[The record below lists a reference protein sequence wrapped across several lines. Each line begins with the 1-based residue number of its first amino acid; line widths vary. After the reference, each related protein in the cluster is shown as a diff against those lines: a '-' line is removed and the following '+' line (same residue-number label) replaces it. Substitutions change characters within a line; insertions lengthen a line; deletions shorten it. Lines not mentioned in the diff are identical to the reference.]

1 MGTCDEI
8 VEELRALGSASIK
21 KVLINHGAQEPFF
34 GVKVSDLKPIEKRL
48 KPNYEL
54 ALELYATGISDAMYL
69 AGLITDDMKMSRQD
83 LQTWVEGA
91 NWSLHSESTVPWVAS
106 GGRYGRDCAVDWI
119 ESPLETVACAG
130 WCTLSSLSGIRPDVE
145 LDLGEFEA
153 MLKRVTATIHGQP
166 NRVRSTMNSFVIA
179 CGTNLVSLTDLALQC
194 AREIGPVE
202 VFMGST
208 ACKVVFAPDRIAE
221 AVSKGIVGKKRK
233 TAKC

>member
-1 MGTCDEI
+1 MKEACPSAKEQACPTEGNTRALIESEAILESEEILAAPPPSSLAVGLSSFFFDEI
-8 VEELRALGSASIK
+8 SKINP
-21 KVLINHGAQEPFF
+21 KVKQGKSW
-34 GVKVSDLKPIEKRL
+34 VK
-48 KPNYEL
+48 
-54 ALELYATGISDAMYL
+54 
-69 AGLITDDMKMSRQD
+69 
-83 LQTWVEGA
+83 
-91 NWSLHSESTVPWVAS
+91 
-106 GGRYGRDCAVDWI
+106 
-119 ESPLETVACAG
+119 
-130 WCTLSSLSGIRPDVE
+130 
-145 LDLGEFEA
+145 EFEA